1 MYKHIW
7 TQRTVLSLEKQDG
20 RELWRKPAKILQEP
34 TSKQSA
40 NKAVLQHTNTN
51 STSTKWLA
59 ATKQECWKIG
69 MAQKWLM
76 SPCLEQL
83 HKQKI
88 LYLPHPVQI
97 KTCSPQKP
105 AFPPLQLLNCHQE
118 LYQTSQP
125 RKTNRPRQ
133 RQPPGSGALE
143 AQSGTECVTR
153 GDDFLWQSSG
163 TPGAVAN
170 V

>member
-7 TQRTVLSLEKQDG
+7 TQRTVLLLEKQDG

-40 NKAVLQHTNTN
+40 NKAVLQHTSTN

-59 ATKQECWKIG
+59 ATKRECWKIG

-118 LYQTSQP
+118 LVPNIPASQNQPASTTTTS
-125 RKTNRPRQ
+125 RFWSF
-133 RQPPGSGALE
+133 GSTVWHWVCHTWRWLSVAK
-143 AQSGTECVTR
+143 
-153 GDDFLWQSSG
+153 LWDAG
-163 TPGAVAN
+163 CCG
-170 V
+170 

>member
-88 LYLPHPVQI
+88 LYLPHPLQI

-118 LYQTSQP
+118 LVPNIPASQNQPASTTTTS
-125 RKTNRPRQ
+125 RFWSF
-133 RQPPGSGALE
+133 GSTVWHWVCHTWRWLSVAK
-143 AQSGTECVTR
+143 
-153 GDDFLWQSSG
+153 LWDAG
-163 TPGAVAN
+163 CCG
-170 V
+170 